1 MKLRD
6 LLERMADGRR
16 QRRPLI
22 CAGVGSG
29 VTAKGAVEGGADLLA
44 VYNTAVYRI
53 MGLPTALAFLPYDD
67 ANRLT
72 FEVLPQV
79 IAAAGSTPVVAGIG
93 AHDPRVDLE
102 RALMQVAGMRV
113 AGVTNEPFIGIYP
126 PDLRA
131 HLEAAGL
138 GFGREVS
145 LVRQAVQHDML
156 TLGWV
161 FDSGQATA
169 MAEAGAHL
177 LGINL
182 GLTTFGANDPNRLD
196 QAIQALEEIISAAR
210 SVRRDIFT
218 LIHGGPFNDPETV
231 AAALRATG
239 ADGYVTGSTAE
250 ATPVRAAVAGTIRR
264 FRAGPASSTSG
275 FSLGPQRMK
284 NEV

>member
-1 MKLRD
+1 MNLGD
-6 LLERMADGRR
+6 ILERMADGRR
-16 QRRPLI
+16 QRRPMI

-53 MGLPTALAFLPYDD
+53 MGLPTALAFLPYDN

-79 IAAAGSTPVVAGIG
+79 IAVAGSTPVLAGIG

-102 RALMQVAGMRV
+102 RVLMEVAGMRV
-113 AGVTNEPFIGIYP
+113 SGVTNEPFIGIYSA
-126 PDLRA
+126 DLRA

-145 LVRQAVQHDML
+145 LVRQAVKHDLL
-156 TLGWV
+156 TLAWV
-161 FDSGQATA
+161 FDSSQAAA
-169 MAEAGAHL
+169 MVEAGAHL

-182 GLTTFGANDPNRLD
+182 GLTTLGTNDPNRLD
-196 QAIQALEEIISAAR
+196 QAIQALQEIINVAR
-210 SVRRDIFT
+210 SVRRDVFT

-250 ATPVRAAVAGTIRR
+250 TTPVRAGVADTIRR
-264 FRAGPASSTSG
+264 FRSG
-275 FSLGPQRMK
+275 QAQPRRHAK
-284 NEV
+284 NES

>member
-1 MKLRD
+1 MNDRDFLQKLLD
-6 LLERMADGRR
+6 DRR
-16 QRRPLI
+16 QGRPII

-72 FEVLPQV
+72 FDVLPQV
-79 IAAAGSTPVVAGIG
+79 MAASGRTPVLAGIG
-93 AHDPRVDLE
+93 VHDPRVDLE
-102 RALMQVAGMRV
+102 RVLTQVAGMGV
-113 AGVTNEPFIGIYP
+113 AGVTNEPFIGIYS

-145 LVRQAVQHDML
+145 LVRQAVERNLL

-161 FDSGQATA
+161 FDASQAAA
-169 MAEAGAHL
+169 MTEAGAHL

-182 GLTTFGANDPNRLD
+182 GLTTFGTNNPGHLD
-196 QAIQALEEIISAAR
+196 QAIGTLHEIIKAAQG
-210 SVRRDIFT
+210 VRRDIFT

-250 ATPVRAAVAGTIRR
+250 ATPVRAAVADTIRR
-264 FRAGPASSTSG
+264 FRAGSTS
-275 FSLGPQRMK
+275 SARK
-284 NEV
+284 A

>member
-1 MKLRD
+1 MNLHD
-6 LLERMADGRR
+6 FLERLADARR
-16 QRRPLI
+16 QGQPLI

-72 FEVLPQV
+72 FEALPQV
-79 IAAAGSTPVVAGIG
+79 TAAAGSTPVLAGIG

-102 RALMQVAGMRV
+102 RVLLKAAEWRV
-113 AGVTNEPFIGIYP
+113 AGVTNEPFIGIYS

-131 HLEAAGL
+131 QLEAAGL
-138 GFGREVS
+138 GFEREVS
-145 LVRQAVQHDML
+145 LIRQAANQDLL

-161 FDSGQATA
+161 FDSSQAIA

-182 GLTTFGANDPNRLD
+182 GLTSLGTKDPSRLE
-196 QAIQALEEIISAAR
+196 QAVRTLDEIIKAAR
-210 SVRRDIFT
+210 GVRGSVLT

-231 AAALRATG
+231 AAALDATG

-250 ATPVRAAVAGTIRR
+250 ASPVRAAVADTVRR
-264 FRAGPASSTSG
+264 FRAGATSSARTA
-275 FSLGPQRMK
+275 
-284 NEV
+284 

>member
-1 MKLRD
+1 MNVREF
-6 LLERMADGRR
+6 LERMVEGRR
-16 QRRPLI
+16 QRRPMI

-29 VTAKGAVEGGADLLA
+29 VTAKGAVDGGADLLA

-72 FEVLPQV
+72 FDVLPQV
-79 IAAAGSTPVVAGIG
+79 IAAAGSTPVLAGIG
-93 AHDPRVDLE
+93 VHDPRVDLD
-102 RALMQVAGMRV
+102 RVLTQVADLRV
-113 AGVTNEPFIGIYP
+113 AGVTNEPFIGIYS

-145 LVRQAVQHDML
+145 LVRQAVKRGLL

-161 FDSGQATA
+161 FDSSQAAA

-182 GLTTFGANDPNRLD
+182 GLTTFGSNDPNRLD
-196 QAIQALEEIISAAR
+196 QAIGALREIANAAQ
-210 SVRRDIFT
+210 SVRRDVFT
-218 LIHGGPFNDPETV
+218 LIHGGPFNDPEAV

-250 ATPVRAAVAGTIRR
+250 AGPVRTAVADAIRR
-264 FRAGPASSTSG
+264 FRTASTSPAS
-275 FSLGPQRMK
+275 R
-284 NEV
+284 E

>member
-1 MKLRD
+1 MNLRD
-6 LLERMADGRR
+6 LLERMVEGRR
-16 QRRPLI
+16 QKRPII

-79 IAAAGSTPVVAGIG
+79 IASAGATPVIAGIG
-93 AHDPRVDLE
+93 AHDPRVDL
-102 RALMQVAGMRV
+102 AGVLMQLADMRV
-113 AGVTNEPFIGIYP
+113 AGVTNEPFIGIYSS
-126 PDLRA
+126 DLRA

-138 GFGREVS
+138 GFGRELS
-145 LVRQAVQHDML
+145 LIRHAVERDLL

-161 FDSGQATA
+161 FDSSQAVA

-182 GLTTFGANDPNRLD
+182 GLTTFGANDPSRLT
-196 QAIQALEEIISAAR
+196 QSIGTLGEIIKAAQ
-210 SVRRDIFT
+210 SVRRDVFT
-218 LIHGGPFNDPETV
+218 LVHGGPFNDPETV
-231 AAALRATG
+231 AAALRVTD

-250 ATPVRAAVAGTIRR
+250 VTPVRAGVAETIRR
-264 FRAGPASSTSG
+264 FRAGSSSG
-275 FSLGPQRMK
+275 ART
-284 NEV
+284 E